1 MIRRW
6 CEAWY
11 SCFHLRIRPAAGAV
25 TYITHVIAKPCW
37 NKEDE
42 RHMTTEDKR
51 KAMAVTELFGAVP
64 ERALDE
70 LAVAAR
76 ERRLVRGEVLF
87 SAGDPASGLFVVV
100 RGTLRAYRQTREG
113 REQTIHVEGAGA
125 TLAEVPVFD
134 GGAYPS
140 TVQAEEDSIVLFVP
154 KLAIHGFL
162 TRNPEAALAAL
173 ALLARRLRNVSGL
186 AEQLALKDVAQRLA
200 ALLVEEVMSQAGE
213 LKDGVSFSM
222 PMPHQSI
229 ASRLGSVREVITRQL
244 HRLVEEGIIAI
255 HGHRMV
261 VRDAAALRARS
272 GSEAAQ
278 SLRR

>member
-1 MIRRW
+1 M
-6 CEAWY
+6 
-11 SCFHLRIRPAAGAV
+11 AA
-25 TYITHVIAKPCW
+25 
-37 NKEDE
+37 
-42 RHMTTEDKR
+42 
-51 KAMAVTELFGAVP
+51 TELFGAVP
-64 ERALDE
+64 KDALDE
-70 LAVAAR
+70 LAALTR

-87 SAGDPASGLFVVV
+87 SAGDRAAGLFVVV

-134 GGAYPS
+134 DGTYPS

-154 KLAIHGFL
+154 KAAILGFL
-162 TRNPEAALAAL
+162 AKHPEAALAAL
-173 ALLARRLRNVSGL
+173 ALLARRLRSVSGL

-200 ALLVEEVMSQAGE
+200 ALLVEEAISQAGE

-244 HRLVEEGIIAI
+244 HRLVEDGTIAI
-255 HGHRMV
+255 HGHRV
-261 VRDAAALRARS
+261 VVMNAAALRERS
-272 GSEAAQ
+272 GTETSH

>member
-1 MIRRW
+1 
-6 CEAWY
+6 
-11 SCFHLRIRPAAGAV
+11 
-25 TYITHVIAKPCW
+25 
-37 NKEDE
+37 
-42 RHMTTEDKR
+42 MTTEDKR

-200 ALLVEEVMSQAGE
+200 ALLVEEAMSQAGE